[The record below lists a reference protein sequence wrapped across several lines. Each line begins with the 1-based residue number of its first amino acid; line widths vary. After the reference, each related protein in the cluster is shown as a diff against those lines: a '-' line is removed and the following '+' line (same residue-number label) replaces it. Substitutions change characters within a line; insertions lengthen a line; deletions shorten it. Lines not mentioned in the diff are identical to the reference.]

1 MHFSRKKLNFVCT
14 DDIISYLYI
23 RDTVISQEEA
33 EQLMCPP
40 SPNGDLDA
48 KNEHPP
54 RLQRLNSIHVGPV
67 QLPHP
72 VRMPNGRVRN
82 NSKIRSCSEDN
93 SSKHIRYGSHKMS
106 PITIFDHK
114 HFRQNFDIF
123 YEKFLTASNFGS
135 YLLSNF
141 RFSSKITSKMRDKF
155 RRKWQLWP
163 KKEPF
168 FPRLWGYFSR
178 LTIYIKIFL

>member
-1 MHFSRKKLNFVCT
+1 MHFSTKKLNFVGT
-14 DDIISYLYI
+14 DYIISYLYI

-93 SSKHIRYGSHKMS
+93 SSKHISFPEKTTYDNVATVAKS
-106 PITIFDHK
+106 PPRSERRALSLKQSSLDHRQIIDDLTYMYFEGGGK
-114 HFRQNFDIF
+114 H
-123 YEKFLTASNFGS
+123 
-135 YLLSNF
+135 
-141 RFSSKITSKMRDKF
+141 
-155 RRKWQLWP
+155 
-163 KKEPF
+163 
-168 FPRLWGYFSR
+168 
-178 LTIYIKIFL
+178 